1 VNQIVPEIVRIG
13 AGNARIKCVTPQR
26 VEYFDEAGQEC
37 FVDLDECARNR
48 VKYVESWR
56 EDGARNGD
64 FCLVAEC
71 SVQDDSPCFE
81 FMNDRHTRFEFGS
94 LGGAQTLKSLLTKT
108 RWRVLFAHRLIPTE

>member
-1 VNQIVPEIVRIG
+1 MNQIVPEIVRIG